1 MLTKQT
7 SDKTMQERFET
18 ERLLLR
24 PFSLKDSSDVFEYA
38 SDEKTVEY
46 LTWYAHKNIDESK
59 KIVQTIYIPTNV
71 YCIELKI
78 EHKCIGAFEPRI
90 FPNKASFGYVLNKK
104 YWNKGYMSEV
114 LTKMIDVFFED
125 PRCMTVF
132 GIHFLGNEASG
143 AVMKKCGMEMCGI
156 QKEKVHIKGK
166 TFESIL
172 YQLYRKNWDTLCHQ
186 ARKNKNTLSL

>member
-1 MLTKQT
+1 M

-59 KIVQTIYIPTNV
+59 KIIQTIYIPTNV

-143 AVMKKCGMEMCGI
+143 TVMKKCGMEMYGI
-156 QKEKVHIKGK
+156 QKEKVHAKGK
-166 TFESIL
+166 TFESV
-172 YQLYRKNWDTLCHQ
+172 LYRLDKKKWEMSFRQTRN
-186 ARKNKNTLSL
+186 NNNTP